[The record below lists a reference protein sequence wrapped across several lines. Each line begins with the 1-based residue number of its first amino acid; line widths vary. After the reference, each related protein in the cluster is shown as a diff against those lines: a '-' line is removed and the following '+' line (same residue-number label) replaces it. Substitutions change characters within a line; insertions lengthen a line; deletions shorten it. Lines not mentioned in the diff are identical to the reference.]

1 MLQTTL
7 NLTTHGNDV
16 ISGYVGTTRL
26 TVRDLTFARP
36 HLTTTQGQ
44 LVAADE
50 SSFTI
55 RVQDGFP
62 QVSEL
67 LIDRVPRLDPEQ
79 GLFVRRFR
87 TGFADGPHL
96 VTDDTCTLPNVCPW
110 PNVANVQVRSTHCC
124 KRVPL
129 AVCCCK
135 RADAFDL
142 LPQAYFISRALHA
155 ALAFQMHCCRRL
167 CSWSDPE

>member
-96 VTDDTCTLPNVCPW
+96 VTDDNCTLPNVCPW

-129 AVCCCK
+129 VVCCCK

-142 LPQAYFISRALHA
+142 LPQAYFIGRAFHA
-155 ALAFQMHCCRRL
+155 ALAFQMHC
-167 CSWSDPE
+167 